1 MNLGVEIGGTKLQ
14 VGVCDRHGRV
24 LLLLRDAVDRSR
36 GRAGILAQLQAMIPR
51 ARSQFPVRAIGVGF
65 GGPVDAA
72 AGRVVVSHHVAGWS
86 GYRLRAW
93 FEKRFGVP
101 ALIENDSNCAAFAEA
116 TLGAGKGNAVVLYS
130 NIGTGIGGGLVI
142 GGRLYSGKCGAMEIG
157 HLRFDRETV
166 ESQAS
171 GLAIERKRVTLEH
184 AARRYGEALAAA
196 ITLLNPDIVVIGG
209 GVSLADAKF
218 WRPLRAAIQQNVFP
232 PYRRNHTIV
241 PAKLGE
247 SVVVVGAAQLAG
259 QLSNQA
265 AC

>member
-1 MNLGVEIGGTKLQ
+1 
-14 VGVCDRHGRV
+14 
-24 LLLLRDAVDRSR
+24 
-36 GRAGILAQLQAMIPR
+36 
-51 ARSQFPVRAIGVGF
+51 
-65 GGPVDAA
+65 
-72 AGRVVVSHHVAGWS
+72 
-86 GYRLRAW
+86 
-93 FEKRFGVP
+93 
-101 ALIENDSNCAAFAEA
+101 
-116 TLGAGKGNAVVLYS
+116 
-130 NIGTGIGGGLVI
+130 
-142 GGRLYSGKCGAMEIG
+142 
-157 HLRFDRETV
+157 
-166 ESQAS
+166 
-171 GLAIERKRVTLEH
+171 
-184 AARRYGEALAAA
+184 LAAA